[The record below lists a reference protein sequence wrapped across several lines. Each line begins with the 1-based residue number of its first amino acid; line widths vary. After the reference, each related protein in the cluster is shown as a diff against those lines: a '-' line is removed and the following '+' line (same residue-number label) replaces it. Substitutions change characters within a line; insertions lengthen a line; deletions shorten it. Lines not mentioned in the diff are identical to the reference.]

1 MCDGIAI
8 RVEVS
13 PIAVEVRGGDQSFW
27 LTLGMACK
35 KEIRV
40 GQEVGMGDSMGDV
53 WQRSLFMLVHEK
65 HKNLNF

>member
-13 PIAVEVRGGDQSFW
+13 PIVVEVRGGDQSFW

-35 KEIRV
+35 KEMHV
-40 GQEVGMGDSMGDV
+40 GQEVGMGDGGV
-53 WQRSLFMLVHEK
+53 E
-65 HKNLNF
+65 